1 MLAGSSLVVDE
12 PILLDRAGSTVMPTE
27 ERERERVGGATDC
40 EMRGRWLRE
49 TMRVRE
55 GAKR

>member
-1 MLAGSSLVVDE
+1 M
-12 PILLDRAGSTVMPTE
+12 STVMPTE
-27 ERERERVGGATDC
+27 ERERERVGGGTDC
-40 EMRGRWLRE
+40 DMRGKRLRE